1 MKISELMHK
10 NVEVIEETSTVMDAA
25 RKMAELDVGVLP
37 VRGGNDKVVGMVTD
51 RDIVVRAL
59 AKGENPESMA
69 VTKVMTNKVEWCF
82 DDETVETASKKM
94 SEKQIQRLLVM
105 NRDKRLVGIVSLADL
120 SRAQDQHVKSTVQ
133 AIKSPT
139 KPTAAGAS
147 QNGAR

>member
-59 AKGENPESMA
+59 AKGENPESMV

-82 DDETVETASKKM
+82 DDEDVETASSKM

-120 SRAQDQHVKSTVQ
+120 SRAQDHHVKNTVQ